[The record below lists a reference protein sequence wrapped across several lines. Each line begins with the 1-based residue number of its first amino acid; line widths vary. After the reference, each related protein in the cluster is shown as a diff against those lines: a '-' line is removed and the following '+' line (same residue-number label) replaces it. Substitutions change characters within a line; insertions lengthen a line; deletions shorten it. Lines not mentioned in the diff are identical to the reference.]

1 MRTELLINSRAP
13 NRGAAL
19 VMRIPAPSPRA
30 LSAKLTEGVD
40 SFHRFAIFPLRE
52 GNKYYFRF

>member
-1 MRTELLINSRAP
+1 MRVINNRAP
-13 NRGAAL
+13 NRGAAHI
-19 VMRIPAPSPRA
+19 MRILAPSPRE